1 MIKPVIKLILPEAI
15 KSALLF
21 LLTYSIPIVC
31 ILLFEPNNSN
41 SSAWINCVGVTTIA
55 YCASLI
61 FKHLFEHN
69 RRVVVALVSLVVITL
84 IIYVLL
90 YAKSMISDI
99 DSIYFWTATGIIL
112 FLSLVLDMCSVGY
125 KNSINNP
132 NRITMILS
140 A

>member
-1 MIKPVIKLILPEAI
+1 MIKSIFKLILPEVI
-15 KSALLF
+15 QSLLLF

-31 ILLFEPNNSN
+31 ILLFEPNSGNL
-41 SSAWINCVGVTTIA
+41 SAWINCVGVTTIA

-69 RRVVVALVSLVVITL
+69 RRIIVAIVSLVIIIL

-90 YAKSMISDI
+90 YAKCMSANIEAV
-99 DSIYFWTATGIIL
+99 YFWTLTGIIL